1 MAGMKKLCAIVTNLL
16 LTVPFSLLLLVTA
29 LWLVCTAMGCSPIN
43 RLVYPGS
50 LHSMPDA
57 ACGHEQQH
65 ITLKTPDG
73 TQLAGWF
80 FNRGTG
86 KPLVMM
92 FGGNNMNVGSF
103 TDIAAADSERSYLLL
118 NYRGY
123 GDSKGTPNQ
132 KDIVRDAVYALELK
146 QAELGN
152 PPVIIVG
159 YSIGTGVACQVA
171 SSGTIVP
178 SKLILICPF
187 DSLTSV
193 ATGFVPLLPHLLLS
207 DSYDSVAAV
216 SRLYCP
222 ISILRA
228 QFDEVIAPKHT
239 DRLIEEITK
248 RRKQKTPKQSPAVFS
263 FPAGHNNIFS
273 APGFNETLRQQM
285 ELTR

>member
-1 MAGMKKLCAIVTNLL
+1 MKKLCSIVTNLL

-29 LWLVCTAMGCSPIN
+29 FWLVCSAMGCSPVN

-50 LHSMPDA
+50 LHSMPDE

-65 ITLKTPDG
+65 ITLPAPDG
-73 TQLAGWF
+73 TPLAGWF
-80 FNRGTG
+80 FNRGAG

-92 FGGNNMNVGSF
+92 FGGNNMNVGAF
-103 TDIAAADSERSYLLL
+103 TDIAAADTARSYLLL

-123 GDSKGTPNQ
+123 GNSKGTPNQ
-132 KDIVRDAVYALELK
+132 KDIVQDALHALELK

-171 SSGTIVP
+171 SSGTVLP
-178 SKLILICPF
+178 AKLILICPF

-222 ISILRA
+222 CPISILRA

-248 RRKQKTPKQSPAVFS
+248 RGKQKKPKQSPAVFT

-273 APGFNETLRQQM
+273 APGFNKTLRQQM

>member
-1 MAGMKKLCAIVTNLL
+1 MKKLCKIVLIPV
-16 LTVPFSLLLLVTA
+16 LTVPFSLLWVVTA
-29 LWLVCTAMGCSPIN
+29 FWLVCSAMGCSPVN

-50 LHSMPDA
+50 LHAMPDA

-73 TQLAGWF
+73 AQLAGWF
-80 FNRGTG
+80 FNRGAG

-103 TDIAAADSERSYLLL
+103 TDIAAADSGRSYLLL

-132 KDIVRDAVYALELK
+132 RDIVRDAVYALELK

-171 SSGTIVP
+171 SSGMVVP
-178 SKLILICPF
+178 AKLILICPF

-216 SRLYCP
+216 SRLYRPFP

-248 RRKQKTPKQSPAVFS
+248 KREQSPAVFT